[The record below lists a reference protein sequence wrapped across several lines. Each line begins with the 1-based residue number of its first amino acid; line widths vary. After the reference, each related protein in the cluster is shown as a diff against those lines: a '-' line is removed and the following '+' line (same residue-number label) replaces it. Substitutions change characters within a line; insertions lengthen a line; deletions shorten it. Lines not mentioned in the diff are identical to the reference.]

1 MPKITAPTVAEHRE
15 NQHQLILDAA
25 LEAIVES
32 HGSVPTVG
40 EVAKRVGLAR
50 SSVYQY
56 VSSKTELVAQLLT
69 RFMRRWEAGVGQAMA
84 QAGKDPRARLE
95 AYVESNLD
103 LFAKWQEDALMHA
116 ASQEPE
122 AFRDEQVVAAH
133 EALRPAL
140 IDALVA
146 AGIPEREAD
155 PYSSLLDS
163 AIHSA
168 ARLILEG
175 QDRAAVGRA
184 LARFLP

>member
-1 MPKITAPTVAEHRE
+1 
-15 NQHQLILDAA
+15 
-25 LEAIVES
+25 
-32 HGSVPTVG
+32 
-40 EVAKRVGLAR
+40 
-50 SSVYQY
+50 
-56 VSSKTELVAQLLT
+56 
-69 RFMRRWEAGVGQAMA
+69 
-84 QAGKDPRARLE
+84 
-95 AYVESNLD
+95 
-103 LFAKWQEDALMHA
+103 MHA
-116 ASQEPE
+116 ASQEPD
-122 AFRDEQVVAAH
+122 AFRDERVVAAH

-146 AGIPEREAD
+146 AGIPECEAD